1 MSSLS
6 PATSCRR
13 LDVANPAEQLGC
25 LDVVFDGG
33 AR

>member
-1 MSSLS
+1 MSRLS

-13 LDVANPAEQLGC
+13 IDVANPAEQVGC
-25 LDVVFDGG
+25 LDVVLDGG